1 MVQIP
6 GENSKLF
13 WSMRSGRVTK
23 VHSPSSSL
31 SKDERLKNIGRNM
44 SIRNIIFGANSVA
57 VSHLILYDSLLQ
69 NATDIIT
76 KCGRRLLQNTS
87 GFDYKMRQF
96 YYKMRQSLQNAT
108 FVKIATLQG
117 VSRVNG

>member
-44 SIRNIIFGANSVA
+44 SIRNLIFGANSVA

-76 KCGRRLLQNTS
+76 KCDT
-87 GFDYKMRQF
+87 
-96 YYKMRQSLQNAT
+96 
-108 FVKIATLQG
+108 
-117 VSRVNG
+117 